1 MLSFY
6 DYAVIAVYFIFM
18 IVISFAFRKANS
30 NTSDYFRGGG
40 QLLWWIVGS
49 SAFMT
54 QFSAWTFTGAA
65 SKAYENGS
73 IVLAIY
79 LANAAGFLI
88 NYLWTAPRLRQMR
101 IITTLEGIR
110 ERWSQG
116 NEQFF
121 TWILLPVGLLT
132 SGIALNGLGVILA
145 AVFGLDINT
154 TILLAGVVVI
164 LMATLGG
171 SWATTASDFM
181 QMIVLMLLTCV
192 GAFLALHHI
201 GGVGEFVARLPE
213 NSIAWGELARPQIF
227 YLWLMAWF
235 VKQILNTNNMSD
247 GYRYLCAKDDVQAR
261 KGARLAAILFT
272 VGPIIWFI
280 PPMVARIVYPDLSVI
295 PAIASLGSRM
305 QDGAYLALSIVT
317 MPAGMIGLMVTAL
330 FATTVSS
337 MDSGLNKNAG
347 IFIRSFWA
355 VIVRPGARDTEL
367 LVTSK
372 IVTVLFGIFT
382 VMSAFMFNAMK
393 ELSLFDLMMQFSS
406 LVSMPIAVPLLWG
419 LFIRRTPPWS
429 AWSTVVV
436 CLACSIVITN
446 LSTWVGDDAWQRV
459 YGLASPLVG
468 SEKSDAVFVASVFA
482 NIIVGTLWFLG
493 TSFWWKRQPADY
505 HARVEAFFKRMHTP
519 IDFKSEHG
527 KSADHTQLLIM
538 GRLCFVYG
546 VFVACLAFIPN
557 PMVGRVCFLFVGA
570 AAAGIGYGLRRA
582 ASRTAVGT

>member
-1 MLSFY
+1 MLSSY
-6 DYAVIAVYFIFM
+6 DYLVIAVYFVFM
-18 IVISFAFRKANS
+18 IVISFAFRKANH

-65 SKAYENGS
+65 SKAYENGG

-110 ERWSQG
+110 ERWSRG

-154 TILLAGVVVI
+154 TILLAGIVVI

-171 SWATTASDFM
+171 AWATTASDFM

-192 GAFLALHHI
+192 GAFLALRHI
-201 GGVGEFVARLPE
+201 GGVGQFIARMPE
-213 NSIAWGELARPQIF
+213 NSIAWGQLDRPQIF
-227 YLWLMAWF
+227 YLWLLAWF

-247 GYRYLCAKDDVQAR
+247 GYRYLCAKDDKHAR
-261 KGARLAAILFT
+261 RGAGLATILFI
-272 VGPIIWFI
+272 VGPVIWFI
-280 PPMVARIVYPDLSVI
+280 PPMVARIVYPDLSVV
-295 PAIASLGSRM
+295 PAIAALGSRM

-330 FATTVSS
+330 FASTVSS

-355 VIVRPGARDTEL
+355 IVVRPQAGEAEL

-372 IVTVLFGIFT
+372 IVTVLFGVFA
-382 VMSAFMFNAMK
+382 VLSAFMFNAMK

-406 LVSMPIAVPLLWG
+406 LVSMPLAVPLLWG
-419 LFIRRTPPWS
+419 LFIKRTPPWS

-436 CLACSIVITN
+436 CLTCSIVISN
-446 LSTWVGDDAWQRV
+446 VSGWIGPDTWQHL
-459 YGLASPLVG
+459 YGLATPLVG
-468 SEKSDAVFVASVFA
+468 SEKSDAVFVASVYA
-482 NIIVGTLWFLG
+482 NIIVGTLWFVG
-493 TSFWWKRQPADY
+493 TSLWWSRQSVAY
-505 HARVEAFFKRMHTP
+505 HGRVEAFFQRMHTP
-519 IDFKSEHG
+519 IDFSREHG
-527 KSADHTQLLIM
+527 KSADHSQLLIM

-546 VFVACLAFIPN
+546 VFVALLAVIPN
-557 PMVGRVCFLFVGA
+557 PMAGRLCFIFVGA
-570 AAAGIGYGLRRA
+570 SAAGIGYGLRRA